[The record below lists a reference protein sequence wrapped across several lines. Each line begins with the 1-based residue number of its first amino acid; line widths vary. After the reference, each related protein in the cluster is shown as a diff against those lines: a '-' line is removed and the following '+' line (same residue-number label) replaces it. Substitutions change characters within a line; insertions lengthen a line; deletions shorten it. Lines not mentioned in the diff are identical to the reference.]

1 MRKNVFTKKLYSAAM
16 AAAVSATAFSGIAG
30 SATMFVSAAEVNA
43 TQGVVDMNQGGNASI
58 KIQGNADQS
67 MENKKFKVYKL
78 FDAVNAD
85 RMESINYTWNADF
98 KHALQVVTA
107 KYMNMTK
114 AGNTIQAND
123 VTEYQVIDYIN
134 SLNQHKV
141 TGDVSHKQEEN
152 GRYSTFRRYIED
164 VRKEIETE
172 GITGK
177 GDTITVKTADNN
189 NAVTISG
196 LKFGYYIVDEIS
208 TEDSGNTGAEGN
220 DYFASAL
227 IMVDTANPNA
237 EMQLKSDYPS
247 IIKKIQEDDNKGTVG
262 NEGWN
267 DVADYEIGQTVPF
280 KYESTIPNLYG
291 YDTYYYAMQDKMS
304 DSLTFHN
311 NKSEI
316 SITITRKTGNKSKS
330 YTLKDNEY
338 DVITDKASLTDGET
352 FKLQISDIK
361 AIIDKQLPGDS
372 VDEDKKLDD
381 YSGLTVLTT
390 YKATLND
397 KAAQDTGRPGFENK
411 VRLEYSNNP
420 DFDSHGVGH
429 TPWDTVVAFTFK
441 LNGSK
446 VNNMTPA
453 YNLKGA
459 KFRLYSDEACTQEV
473 FVKAGDKATL
483 GENPYIVIN
492 RDSANGT
499 DHVGGTQPADAVE
512 MVSDENGDFNI
523 YGLDTGVYY
532 LKETAAPN
540 GYRPLLDPI
549 TLTVSATY
557 GERDTYVEGA
567 GATDKV
573 LKTLTATAHIKEF
586 YDGAYKEGDSTLTT
600 DLEQGSAD
608 LTVVNEVGAKL
619 PVTGSSAM
627 LLMLGAGLALCGG
640 AVVVSRK
647 KKVTK

>member
-1 MRKNVFTKKLYSAAM
+1 MKKNVFTKKLYSAAM

-58 KIQGNADQS
+58 KIQGNAGQS
-67 MENKKFKVYKL
+67 MENKKFNVYKL

-85 RMESINYTWNADF
+85 RMESINYTWNANF

-107 KYMNMTK
+107 KYMTK

-164 VRKEIETE
+164 VRKEIEAE
-172 GITGK
+172 GLTGK

-189 NAVTISG
+189 NAVTIQG

-220 DYFASAL
+220 DYYASAM

-247 IIKKIQEDDNKGTVG
+247 ITKKIQEDDNKGTVG

-304 DSLTFHN
+304 DSLTFHSD
-311 NKSEI
+311 KSEI
-316 SITITRKTGNKSKS
+316 AITITRKTGNKSKS

-372 VDEDKKLDD
+372 TDEDNKLDD

-390 YKATLND
+390 YKATLNE
-397 KAAQDTGRPGFENK
+397 KAAQDTGRPGYENK
-411 VRLEYSNNP
+411 VRLEFSNNP
-420 DFDSHGVGH
+420 DSDHKGDVGH

-483 GENPYIVIN
+483 GKNPYVVIN

-499 DHVGGTQPADAVE
+499 DHVGGDQPADAVE

-549 TLTVSATY
+549 TITVSATY
-557 GERDTYVEGA
+557 DERDNYVEGD
-567 GATDKV
+567 GAKDKV

-586 YDGAYKEGDSTLTT
+586 YDGAYKESDSNLTT
-600 DLEQGSAD
+600 NVDEGSMD

>member
-1 MRKNVFTKKLYSAAM
+1 MRKNMFTKKLYSAAM
-16 AAAVSATAFSGIAG
+16 AAAVSATAFSGVAG
-30 SATMFVSAAEVNA
+30 SATMFVSAAQVNA
-43 TQGVVDMNQGGNASI
+43 TQGVVNMNQGGNASI
-58 KIQGNADQS
+58 KIQGNEGQS
-67 MENKKFKVYKL
+67 MENKKFNVYKL

-85 RMESINYTWNADF
+85 RMESINYTWNDNF

-107 KYMNMTK
+107 KYMGV
-114 AGNTIQAND
+114 AD
-123 VTEYQVIDYIN
+123 VNSITEYQVIDYIN

-141 TGDVSHKQEEN
+141 TGDVSQKQEEN

-172 GITGK
+172 GLTAK
-177 GDTITVKTADNN
+177 GDTITVKTADAN
-189 NAVTISG
+189 NAITIQG
-196 LKFGYYIVDEIS
+196 LKFGYYIVDEVS
-208 TEDSGNTGAEGN
+208 TEDSGDTGAEDN
-220 DYFASAL
+220 DYYASAM

-237 EMQLKSDYPS
+237 EMQLKSDYPT
-247 IIKKIQEDDNKGTVG
+247 ITKKIQEDDNKGTVG

-311 NKSEI
+311 DKSEI
-316 SITITRKTGNKSKS
+316 SITITRKTGNKTKS

-338 DVITDKASLTDGET
+338 DVITDKAALNGET

-361 AIIDKQLPGDS
+361 AIVDKQLPGDS
-372 VDEDKKLDD
+372 LDEDNKLDD

-390 YKATLND
+390 YNATLND
-397 KAAQDTGRPGFENK
+397 NAAKDTGRPGYENK
-411 VRLEYSNNP
+411 VRLEFSNNP
-420 DFDSHGVGH
+420 DSDSNGVGH

-459 KFRLYSDEACTQEV
+459 KFRLYTDAACTNEV
-473 FVKAGDKATL
+473 YVKAGDKADL
-483 GENPYIVIN
+483 GKNPYIVIN
-492 RDSANGT
+492 RDSLGGNDHLGGSAPAN
-499 DHVGGTQPADAVE
+499 AVE
-512 MVSDENGDFNI
+512 MESDENGDFNI

-532 LKETAAPN
+532 LKETTAPN
-540 GYRPLLDPI
+540 GYRPLLDHI
-549 TLTVSATY
+549 TITVSATY
-557 GERDTYVEGA
+557 DERDNYVEGD

-573 LKTLTATAHIKEF
+573 LKNLTATAHIKEF
-586 YDGAYKEGDSTLTT
+586 YDGAYKESDSTLTT
-600 DLEQGSAD
+600 NVDQGSMD
-608 LTVVNEVGAKL
+608 LTVINEVGAKL

-647 KKVTK
+647 KKVTE

>member
-58 KIQGNADQS
+58 KIQGNAGQS
-67 MENKKFKVYKL
+67 MENKKFNVYKL

-107 KYMNMTK
+107 KYMTK
-114 AGNTIQAND
+114 AGTTIQAND

-141 TGDVSHKQEEN
+141 TGDVSQKQEEN

-164 VRKEIETE
+164 VRKEIEAE
-172 GITGK
+172 GLTGK

-220 DYFASAL
+220 DYYASAM

-267 DVADYEIGQTVPF
+267 DVADYEIGQTVPY

-316 SITITRKTGNKSKS
+316 SITITRKTGGKSKS

-338 DVITDKASLTDGET
+338 DVITDKAALTDGET

-390 YKATLND
+390 YKATLNE
-397 KAAQDTGRPGFENK
+397 KAAQDTGRPGYENK
-411 VRLEYSNNP
+411 VRLEFSNNP
-420 DFDSHGVGH
+420 DSDHKGDVGH

-483 GENPYIVIN
+483 GKNPYIVIN

-532 LKETAAPN
+532 LKETTAPN

-586 YDGAYKEGDSTLTT
+586 YDAAYKEANVNLTT
-600 DLEQGSAD
+600 DLENGSVD

>member
-16 AAAVSATAFSGIAG
+16 AAAVSATAFSGVAG
-30 SATMFVSAAEVNA
+30 SATMFVSAAQVNA

-58 KIQGNADQS
+58 KIQGNEGQS
-67 MENKKFKVYKL
+67 MENKKFNVYKL

-107 KYMNMTK
+107 KYK
-114 AGNTIQAND
+114 GIADANSI
-123 VTEYQVIDYIN
+123 TEYAVIDYIN

-141 TGDVSHKQEEN
+141 TGDVSQKQEEN

-164 VRKEIETE
+164 VRKEIEAE
-172 GITGK
+172 GLTGK

-189 NAVTISG
+189 NAVTIQG
-196 LKFGYYIVDEIS
+196 LKFGYYIVDEVS

-220 DYFASAL
+220 DYYASAM

-247 IIKKIQEDDNKGTVG
+247 IVKKVQEDDNKGTVG

-311 NKSEI
+311 DKKEI
-316 SITITRKTGNKSKS
+316 SITITRKTGSKTKS

-338 DVITDKASLTDGET
+338 DVITDKAALADGET
-352 FKLQISDIK
+352 FKLQITDIK
-361 AIIDKQLPGDS
+361 AIVDKQLPGDS
-372 VDEDKKLDD
+372 IDEDNKLDD

-397 KAAQDTGRPGFENK
+397 KAAKDTGRPGFENK
-411 VRLEYSNNP
+411 VRLEFSNNP
-420 DFDSHGVGH
+420 DSDSKGVGH
-429 TPWDTVVAFTFK
+429 TPWDTVVAFSFK

-446 VNNMTPA
+446 INNMTPA

-459 KFRLYSDEACTQEV
+459 KFRLYTDAECTNEV
-473 FVKAGDKATL
+473 YVKAGDKADL
-483 GENPYIVIN
+483 GKNPYIVIN
-492 RDSANGT
+492 RDSLGGN
-499 DHVGGTQPADAVE
+499 DHLGGNSPADAVE

-532 LKETAAPN
+532 LKETTAPN

-549 TLTVSATY
+549 TITVSATY
-557 GERDTYVEGA
+557 DERDNYVEGD

-586 YDGAYKEGDSTLTT
+586 YDGAYKESDSNLITNV
-600 DLEQGSAD
+600 DEGSMD

>member
-67 MENKKFKVYKL
+67 MENKKFNVYKL

-85 RMESINYTWNADF
+85 RMESINYTWNPNF

-107 KYMNMTK
+107 KYMTK

-134 SLNQHKV
+134 SLNKHKV
-141 TGDVSHKQEEN
+141 TGDVSHKQEES

-172 GITGK
+172 GLTAK

-247 IIKKIQEDDNKGTVG
+247 IIKKIQEDDNKGTIG
-262 NEGWN
+262 SEGWN

-338 DVITDKASLTDGET
+338 DVITDKASLHDGET
-352 FKLQISDIK
+352 FKLQISDIR

-372 VDEDKKLDD
+372 VDEDKKLDN

-390 YKATLND
+390 YKATLNE
-397 KAAQDTGRPGFENK
+397 KAAQNTGRPGLENK
-411 VRLEYSNNP
+411 VRLEFSNNP
-420 DFDSHGVGH
+420 DSDHKGDVGH

-483 GENPYIVIN
+483 GKNPYIVIN

-532 LKETAAPN
+532 LKETTAPN

>member
-58 KIQGNADQS
+58 KIQGNAGQS
-67 MENKKFKVYKL
+67 MENKKFNVYKL

-107 KYMNMTK
+107 KYMTK
-114 AGNTIQAND
+114 AGTTIQAND

-141 TGDVSHKQEEN
+141 TGDVSQKQEEN

-164 VRKEIETE
+164 VRKEIEAE
-172 GITGK
+172 GLTGK

-220 DYFASAL
+220 DYYASAM

-267 DVADYEIGQTVPF
+267 DVADYEIGQTVPY

-316 SITITRKTGNKSKS
+316 SITITRKTGGKSKS

-372 VDEDKKLDD
+372 TDEDNKLDD

-397 KAAQDTGRPGFENK
+397 KAAQDTGRPGYENK
-411 VRLEYSNNP
+411 VRLEFSNNP
-420 DFDSHGVGH
+420 DSDHKGDVGH

-473 FVKAGDKATL
+473 YVKAGDKATL
-483 GENPYIVIN
+483 GKNPYVVIN

-499 DHVGGTQPADAVE
+499 DHVGGTQPAGAVE
-512 MVSDENGDFNI
+512 MESDDNGDFNI

-532 LKETAAPN
+532 LKETTAPN

-586 YDGAYKEGDSTLTT
+586 YDGAYKESDSNLTT

>member
-1 MRKNVFTKKLYSAAM
+1 MKKNVFTKKLYSAAM

-30 SATMFVSAAEVNA
+30 SATMFVSAAQVNA

-58 KIQGNADQS
+58 KIQGNAGQS
-67 MENKKFKVYKL
+67 MENKKFNVYKL

-85 RMESINYTWNADF
+85 RMESINYTWNQNF

-107 KYMNMTK
+107 KYMTK
-114 AGNTIQAND
+114 AGTTIQAND

-164 VRKEIETE
+164 VRKEIEAE
-172 GITGK
+172 GLTAK
-177 GDTITVKTADNN
+177 GDTITVKTADSN

-196 LKFGYYIVDEIS
+196 LKFGYYIVDEVS

-220 DYFASAL
+220 DYYASAM

-247 IIKKIQEDDNKGTVG
+247 IVKKVQEDDNKGTVG

-267 DVADYEIGQTVPF
+267 DVADYEIGQTVPY

-316 SITITRKTGNKSKS
+316 SITITRKTGSKSKS

-338 DVITDKASLTDGET
+338 DVITDKAALTDGET

-397 KAAQDTGRPGFENK
+397 KAAQDTGRPGYENK
-411 VRLEYSNNP
+411 VRLEFSNNP
-420 DFDSHGVGH
+420 DSDHKGDVGH

-473 FVKAGDKATL
+473 YVKAGDKATL
-483 GENPYIVIN
+483 GKNPYIVIN
-492 RDSANGT
+492 RDSTNGT
-499 DHVGGTQPADAVE
+499 DHVGGTQPAGAVE

-532 LKETAAPN
+532 LKETTAPN

-549 TLTVSATY
+549 TITVSATY
-557 GERDTYVEGA
+557 DERDNYVEGD
-567 GATDKV
+567 GAKDKV

-586 YDGAYKEGDSTLTT
+586 YDGAYKESDSNLTT
-600 DLEQGSAD
+600 NLEHGSAD

>member
-30 SATMFVSAAEVNA
+30 SATMFVSAAQVNA

-58 KIQGNADQS
+58 KIQGNAGQS
-67 MENKKFKVYKL
+67 MENKKFNVYKL

-85 RMESINYTWNADF
+85 RMESINYTWNPNF

-107 KYMNMTK
+107 KYK
-114 AGNTIQAND
+114 GVAD
-123 VTEYQVIDYIN
+123 VNSITEYAVIDYIN

-141 TGDVSHKQEEN
+141 TGDVSQKQEEN

-164 VRKEIETE
+164 VRKEIEAE
-172 GITGK
+172 GLTAK

-189 NAVTISG
+189 NAVTIQG
-196 LKFGYYIVDEIS
+196 LKFGYYIVDEVS

-220 DYFASAL
+220 DYYASAM

-316 SITITRKTGNKSKS
+316 SITITRKTGSKSKS

-338 DVITDKASLTDGET
+338 DVITDKASLADGET
-352 FKLQISDIK
+352 FKLQITDIK
-361 AIIDKQLPGDS
+361 AIVDKQLPGDS
-372 VDEDKKLDD
+372 IDEDNKLDD

-397 KAAQDTGRPGFENK
+397 KAAKDTGRPGYENK
-411 VRLEYSNNP
+411 VRLEFSNNP
-420 DFDSHGVGH
+420 DSDHKGDVGH
-429 TPWDTVVAFTFK
+429 TPWDTVTAFSFK

-459 KFRLYSDEACTQEV
+459 KFRLYTDAECTNEV
-473 FVKAGDKATL
+473 YVKAGDKADL
-483 GENPYIVIN
+483 GKNPYIVIN
-492 RDSANGT
+492 RDSLGGN
-499 DHVGGTQPADAVE
+499 DHLGGNSPADAVE

-549 TLTVSATY
+549 TITVSATY
-557 GERDTYVEGA
+557 DERDNYVEGD

-586 YDGAYKEGDSTLTT
+586 YDGAYKESDSNLITNV
-600 DLEQGSAD
+600 DEGSMD

>member
-30 SATMFVSAAEVNA
+30 SATMFVSAAQVNA

-58 KIQGNADQS
+58 KIQGNAGQS
-67 MENKKFKVYKL
+67 MENKKFNVYKL

-85 RMESINYTWNADF
+85 RMESINYTWNPNF

-107 KYMNMTK
+107 KYMTK
-114 AGNTIQAND
+114 AGTTIQAND

-141 TGDVSHKQEEN
+141 TGDVSQKQEEN

-164 VRKEIETE
+164 VRKEIEAE
-172 GITGK
+172 GLTAK

-189 NAVTISG
+189 NAVTIQG
-196 LKFGYYIVDEIS
+196 LKFGYYIVDEVS

-220 DYFASAL
+220 DYYASAM

-247 IIKKIQEDDNKGTVG
+247 IVKKVQEDDNKDTVG

-316 SITITRKTGNKSKS
+316 AITITRKTGNKTKS

-338 DVITDKASLTDGET
+338 DVITDKAALADGET
-352 FKLQISDIK
+352 FKLQITDIK
-361 AIIDKQLPGDS
+361 AIVDKQLPGDS
-372 VDEDKKLDD
+372 LDEDNKLDD

-397 KAAQDTGRPGFENK
+397 KAAQDTGRPGYENK
-411 VRLEYSNNP
+411 VRLEFSNNP
-420 DFDSHGVGH
+420 DSDHKGDVGH
-429 TPWDTVVAFTFK
+429 TPWDTVTAFSFK

-473 FVKAGDKATL
+473 YVKAGDKATL
-483 GENPYIVIN
+483 GKNPYIVIN
-492 RDSANGT
+492 RDSLGGN
-499 DHVGGTQPADAVE
+499 DHLGGNSPADAVE

-549 TLTVSATY
+549 TVTVSATY
-557 GERDTYVEGA
+557 DERDNYVEGD
-567 GATDKV
+567 GATDRV

-586 YDGAYKEGDSTLTT
+586 YDGAYKESDSNLTT

>member
-67 MENKKFKVYKL
+67 MENKKFNVYKL

-85 RMESINYTWNADF
+85 RMESINYTWNPNF

-107 KYMNMTK
+107 KYMTK
-114 AGNTIQAND
+114 AGTTIQAND

-172 GITGK
+172 GLTAK

-189 NAVTISG
+189 NAVTIQG
-196 LKFGYYIVDEIS
+196 LKFGYYIVDEVS

-220 DYFASAL
+220 DYYASAM

-267 DVADYEIGQTVPF
+267 DVADYEIGQTVPY

-338 DVITDKASLTDGET
+338 DVITDKASLHDGET

-372 VDEDKKLDD
+372 VDEDKKLDN

-390 YKATLND
+390 YKATLNE

-411 VRLEYSNNP
+411 VRLEFSNNP
-420 DFDSHGVGH
+420 DSDHKGDVGH

-586 YDGAYKEGDSTLTT
+586 YDGAYKEGDSNLTT
-600 DLEQGSAD
+600 DLEHGSAD

>member
-58 KIQGNADQS
+58 KIQGNAGQS
-67 MENKKFKVYKL
+67 MENKKFNVYKL

-107 KYMNMTK
+107 KYMTK
-114 AGNTIQAND
+114 AGTTIQAND

-141 TGDVSHKQEEN
+141 TGDVSQKQEEN

-164 VRKEIETE
+164 VRKEIEAE
-172 GITGK
+172 GLTGK

-220 DYFASAL
+220 DYYASAM

-267 DVADYEIGQTVPF
+267 DVADYEIGQTVPY

-316 SITITRKTGNKSKS
+316 SITITRKTGGKSKS

-372 VDEDKKLDD
+372 TDEDNKLDD

-397 KAAQDTGRPGFENK
+397 EAAQDTGRPGYENK
-411 VRLEYSNNP
+411 VRLEFSNNP
-420 DFDSHGVGH
+420 DSDHKGDVGH

-473 FVKAGDKATL
+473 YVRAGDKATL
-483 GENPYIVIN
+483 GKNPYIVIH

-499 DHVGGTQPADAVE
+499 DHVGGTQQLQPAE
-512 MVSDENGDFNI
+512 MESDENGDFNI

-532 LKETAAPN
+532 LKETTAPN

-586 YDGAYKEGDSTLTT
+586 YDGAYKESDSNLTT
-600 DLEQGSAD
+600 DLEHGSVD

>member
-1 MRKNVFTKKLYSAAM
+1 MKKNVFTKKLYSAAM

-58 KIQGNADQS
+58 KIQGNSGQS

-107 KYMNMTK
+107 KYMTK

-267 DVADYEIGQTVPF
+267 DVADYEIGQTVPY

-338 DVITDKASLTDGET
+338 DVITDKAALTDGET

-390 YKATLND
+390 YKATLNE

-411 VRLEYSNNP
+411 VRLEFSNNP
-420 DFDSHGVGH
+420 DSDHKGDVGH

-499 DHVGGTQPADAVE
+499 DHVGGTQPADAIE

-557 GERDTYVEGA
+557 DERDNYVEGD

>member
-67 MENKKFKVYKL
+67 MENKKFNVYKL

-85 RMESINYTWNADF
+85 RMESINYTWNPNF

-107 KYMNMTK
+107 KYMTK
-114 AGNTIQAND
+114 DGHTIQAND

-267 DVADYEIGQTVPF
+267 DVADYEIGQTVPY

-338 DVITDKASLTDGET
+338 AVITDKASLHDGET

-372 VDEDKKLDD
+372 VDEDKRLDD

-390 YKATLND
+390 YKATLNE
-397 KAAQDTGRPGFENK
+397 KAAQNTGRPGYENK
-411 VRLEYSNNP
+411 VRLEFSNNP
-420 DFDSHGVGH
+420 DSDHKGDFGH
-429 TPWDTVVAFTFK
+429 TPWDTVVAFSFK

-446 VNNMTPA
+446 VNNMTPEA
-453 YNLKGA
+453 YKLKGA

-473 FVKAGDKATL
+473 FVKAGDKAL
-483 GENPYIVIN
+483 GKNPYIVIN
-492 RDSANGT
+492 RDSLGGN
-499 DHVGGTQPADAVE
+499 DHLGGNSSADAVE

-532 LKETAAPN
+532 LKETTAPN

-549 TLTVSATY
+549 TITVSATY
-557 GERDTYVEGA
+557 DERDNYVEGA

-573 LKTLTATAHIKEF
+573 LKTLTATAHIEEF
-586 YDGAYKEGDSTLTT
+586 YDGILKPIDSNLTT

>member
-67 MENKKFKVYKL
+67 MENKKFNVYKL

-85 RMESINYTWNADF
+85 RMESINYTWNPNF

-107 KYMNMTK
+107 KYMTK
-114 AGNTIQAND
+114 AGTTIQAND

-164 VRKEIETE
+164 VRKEIEAE
-172 GITGK
+172 GLTAK

-267 DVADYEIGQTVPF
+267 DVADYEIGQTVPY

-316 SITITRKTGNKSKS
+316 SITITRRTGNNSKS

-338 DVITDKASLTDGET
+338 DVITDKASLRDGET

-372 VDEDKKLDD
+372 VDEDKKLDN

-390 YKATLND
+390 YKATLNE

-411 VRLEYSNNP
+411 VRLEFSNNP
-420 DFDSHGVGH
+420 DSDHKGDVGH

-483 GENPYIVIN
+483 GKNPYIVIN

-532 LKETAAPN
+532 LKETTAPN

-586 YDGAYKEGDSTLTT
+586 YDGAYKEGDSNLKT

>member
-16 AAAVSATAFSGIAG
+16 AAAVSATAFSGVAG
-30 SATMFVSAAEVNA
+30 SATMFVSAAQVNA
-43 TQGVVDMNQGGNASI
+43 TQGIVDMNQGGNASI
-58 KIQGNADQS
+58 KIQGNAGQS
-67 MENKKFKVYKL
+67 MENKKFNVYKL

-107 KYMNMTK
+107 KYMTQ
-114 AGNTIQAND
+114 AGTTIQAND
-123 VTEYQVIDYIN
+123 VTEYQVIDFIN

-141 TGDVSHKQEEN
+141 TGDVSQKQEEN

-164 VRKEIETE
+164 VRKEIEDE
-172 GITGK
+172 GLTGK

-189 NAVTISG
+189 NAVTIQG
-196 LKFGYYIVDEIS
+196 LKFGYYIVDEVS

-220 DYFASAL
+220 DYFASAM

-262 NEGWN
+262 TEGWN
-267 DVADYEIGQTVPF
+267 DVADYEIGQTVPY

-311 NKSEI
+311 DKKEI
-316 SITITRKTGNKSKS
+316 SITITRKTGGKTKS

-338 DVITDKASLTDGET
+338 DVITDKAQLKDGET
-352 FKLQISDIK
+352 FKLQITDIK
-361 AIIDKQLPGDS
+361 AIVDKQLPGDS

-397 KAAQDTGRPGFENK
+397 KAAQDTGRPGYENK
-411 VRLEYSNNP
+411 VRLEFSNNP
-420 DFDSHGVGH
+420 DSDHKGDVGH

-446 VNNMTPA
+446 VNSMTPA

-473 FVKAGDKATL
+473 YVKAGDKATL
-483 GENPYIVIN
+483 GKNPYIVIN

-549 TLTVSATY
+549 TLNVSATY

-586 YDGAYKEGDSTLTT
+586 YDGAYKESDSNLTT

-647 KKVTK
+647 KKVTE

>member
-16 AAAVSATAFSGIAG
+16 AAAVSATAFSGVAG
-30 SATMFVSAAEVNA
+30 SATMFVSAAQVNA
-43 TQGVVDMNQGGNASI
+43 TQGIVDMNQGGNATI
-58 KIQGNADQS
+58 KIQGNAGQS
-67 MENKKFKVYKL
+67 MTNKKFNVYKL

-107 KYMNMTK
+107 KYK
-114 AGNTIQAND
+114 GVADANSI
-123 VTEYQVIDYIN
+123 TEYAVIDYIN

-141 TGDVSHKQEEN
+141 TGDVSQKQEEN

-164 VRKEIETE
+164 VRKEIEAE
-172 GITGK
+172 GLTGK

-189 NAVTISG
+189 NAVTIQG
-196 LKFGYYIVDEIS
+196 LKFGYYIVDEVS
-208 TEDSGNTGAEGN
+208 TEDSGDTGAEGN
-220 DYFASAL
+220 DYFASAM

-247 IIKKIQEDDNKGTVG
+247 IIKKIQEDDNQGTVG
-262 NEGWN
+262 TEGWN

-311 NKSEI
+311 DKKEI
-316 SITITRKTGNKSKS
+316 SITITRKTGSKTKS

-338 DVITDKASLTDGET
+338 DVITDKAQLTNGET
-352 FKLQISDIK
+352 FKLQITDIK
-361 AIIDKQLPGDS
+361 AIVDKQLPGDS
-372 VDEDKKLDD
+372 MDEDNKLDD

-397 KAAQDTGRPGFENK
+397 KAAQDTGRPGYENK
-411 VRLEYSNNP
+411 VRLEFSNNP
-420 DFDSHGVGH
+420 DSDSKGVGH
-429 TPWDTVVAFTFK
+429 TPWDTVTAFSFK

-459 KFRLYSDEACTQEV
+459 KFRLYSDEACTNEV
-473 FVKAGDKATL
+473 YVKAGDKATL
-483 GENPYIVIN
+483 GKNPYIVIN
-492 RDSANGT
+492 RDSLGGN
-499 DHVGGTQPADAVE
+499 DHLGGNSPTDAVE

-549 TLTVSATY
+549 TVTVSATY
-557 GERDTYVEGA
+557 DERDNYVEGD

-586 YDGAYKEGDSTLTT
+586 YDGAYKESDSNLTT
-600 DLEQGSAD
+600 NVDEGSMD

-647 KKVTK
+647 KKVTE

>member
-58 KIQGNADQS
+58 KIQGNAGQS
-67 MENKKFKVYKL
+67 MENKKFNVYKL

-85 RMESINYTWNADF
+85 RMESINYTWNPNF

-107 KYMNMTK
+107 KYKTK
-114 AGNTIQAND
+114 EGTTIQAND

-141 TGDVSHKQEEN
+141 TGDVSQKQEEN

-164 VRKEIETE
+164 VRKEIEAE
-172 GITGK
+172 GLTGK

-196 LKFGYYIVDEIS
+196 LKFGYYIVDEVS

-220 DYFASAL
+220 DYYASAM

-267 DVADYEIGQTVPF
+267 DVADYEIGQTVPY

-316 SITITRKTGNKSKS
+316 SITITRKTGGKSKS

-338 DVITDKASLTDGET
+338 DVITDKAALTDGET

-390 YKATLND
+390 YKATLNE
-397 KAAQDTGRPGFENK
+397 KAAQDTGRPGYENK
-411 VRLEYSNNP
+411 VRLEFSNNP
-420 DFDSHGVGH
+420 DSDHKGDVGH

-459 KFRLYSDEACTQEV
+459 KFRLYSDEDCTQEV
-473 FVKAGDKATL
+473 YVKAGDKATL
-483 GENPYIVIN
+483 SKNPYVVIN

-512 MVSDENGDFNI
+512 MESDENGDFNI

-532 LKETAAPN
+532 LKETTAPN

-567 GATDKV
+567 GATEKV

-586 YDGAYKEGDSTLTT
+586 YDGAYKESDSNLTT
-600 DLEQGSAD
+600 DLEHGSAD

>member
-1 MRKNVFTKKLYSAAM
+1 MRENVFTKKLYSAAM
-16 AAAVSATAFSGIAG
+16 AAAVSATAFSGVAG
-30 SATMFVSAAEVNA
+30 SATMFVSAAQVNA

-67 MENKKFKVYKL
+67 MENKKFNVYKL

-85 RMESINYTWNADF
+85 RMESINYTWNPNF

-107 KYMNMTK
+107 KYMTN
-114 AGNTIQAND
+114 AGHTIQAND

-141 TGDVSHKQEEN
+141 TGDVAHKQEEN

-172 GITGK
+172 GLTAK

-196 LKFGYYIVDEIS
+196 LKFGYYIVDEVS

-220 DYFASAL
+220 DYYASAM

-247 IIKKIQEDDNKGTVG
+247 IIKKIQEDDNRGTVG

-316 SITITRKTGNKSKS
+316 SITITRRTGNKSKS

-390 YKATLND
+390 YKATVNE
-397 KAAQDTGRPGFENK
+397 KAAQNTGRPGFENK

-446 VNNMTPA
+446 VNNMKPEA
-453 YNLKGA
+453 YKLKGA

-473 FVKAGDKATL
+473 YVKAGDKAL
-483 GENPYIVIN
+483 GKNPYIVIN
-492 RDSANGT
+492 RDSLGGN
-499 DHVGGTQPADAVE
+499 DHLGGNSPVDAVE

-532 LKETAAPN
+532 LKETTAPN

-549 TLTVSATY
+549 TITVSATY
-557 GERDTYVEGA
+557 DERDNYVEGD
-567 GATDKV
+567 GASDKV

-586 YDGAYKEGDSTLTT
+586 YDGAYKEEDSNLTT
-600 DLEQGSAD
+600 DLEHGSAD

>member
-43 TQGVVDMNQGGNASI
+43 TQGVVDMSQGGNASI
-58 KIQGNADQS
+58 KIQGNAGQS
-67 MENKKFKVYKL
+67 MENKKFNVYKL

-85 RMESINYTWNADF
+85 RMESINYTWNPNF

-107 KYMNMTK
+107 KYKTK
-114 AGNTIQAND
+114 EGTTIQAND

-141 TGDVSHKQEEN
+141 TGDVSQKQEEN

-164 VRKEIETE
+164 VRKEIEAE
-172 GITGK
+172 GLTGK

-196 LKFGYYIVDEIS
+196 LKFGYYIVDEVS

-220 DYFASAL
+220 DYYASAM

-267 DVADYEIGQTVPF
+267 DVADYEIGQTVPY

-338 DVITDKASLTDGET
+338 DVITDKAALTDGET

-397 KAAQDTGRPGFENK
+397 KAAQDTGRPGYENK
-411 VRLEYSNNP
+411 VRLEFSNNP
-420 DFDSHGVGH
+420 DSDHKGDVGH

-473 FVKAGDKATL
+473 YVKAGDKATL
-483 GENPYIVIN
+483 GKNPYIVIN

-499 DHVGGTQPADAVE
+499 DHVGGTQPAGAVE
-512 MVSDENGDFNI
+512 MESDENGDFNI

-532 LKETAAPN
+532 LKETTAPN

-567 GATDKV
+567 GATEKV

-586 YDGAYKEGDSTLTT
+586 YDGAYKESDSNLTT
-600 DLEQGSAD
+600 DLEHGSAD

>member
-58 KIQGNADQS
+58 KIQGNAGQS

-107 KYMNMTK
+107 KYK
-114 AGNTIQAND
+114 GIAD
-123 VTEYQVIDYIN
+123 VNSITEYAVIDYIN

-141 TGDVSHKQEEN
+141 TGDVSQKQEEN

-164 VRKEIETE
+164 VRKEIEAE
-172 GITGK
+172 GLTGK

-196 LKFGYYIVDEIS
+196 LKFGYYIVDEVS

-220 DYFASAL
+220 DYYASAM

-247 IIKKIQEDDNKGTVG
+247 IVKKVQEDDNKGTVG

-304 DSLTFHN
+304 DSLTFHSD
-311 NKSEI
+311 KSEI
-316 SITITRKTGNKSKS
+316 AITITRKTGSKTKS

-338 DVITDKASLTDGET
+338 DVITDKAALTDGET
-352 FKLQISDIK
+352 FKLQITDIK

-372 VDEDKKLDD
+372 VDEDNKLDD

-397 KAAQDTGRPGFENK
+397 KAAKDTGRPGYENK
-411 VRLEYSNNP
+411 VRLEFSNNP
-420 DFDSHGVGH
+420 DSDSKGVGH
-429 TPWDTVVAFTFK
+429 TPWDTVVAFSFK

-446 VNNMTPA
+446 INNMTPA

-459 KFRLYSDEACTQEV
+459 KFRLYTDAECTNEV
-473 FVKAGDKATL
+473 YVKAGDKADL
-483 GENPYIVIN
+483 GKNPYIVIN
-492 RDSANGT
+492 RDSLGGN
-499 DHVGGTQPADAVE
+499 DHLGGNSPADAVE

-549 TLTVSATY
+549 TITVSATY
-557 GERDTYVEGA
+557 DERDNYVEGD

-586 YDGAYKEGDSTLTT
+586 YDGAYKESDSNLITNV
-600 DLEQGSAD
+600 DEGSMD

>member
-1 MRKNVFTKKLYSAAM
+1 MRKNVFTKKLYSGAM

-58 KIQGNADQS
+58 KIQGNAGQS
-67 MENKKFKVYKL
+67 MENKKFNVYKL

-85 RMESINYTWNADF
+85 RMESINYTWNPDF

-107 KYMNMTK
+107 KYKTK
-114 AGNTIQAND
+114 AGETIQAND

-141 TGDVSHKQEEN
+141 TGDVSQKQEEN

-164 VRKEIETE
+164 VRKEIEAE
-172 GITGK
+172 GLTGK

-196 LKFGYYIVDEIS
+196 LKFGYYIVDEVS

-220 DYFASAL
+220 DYYASAM

-267 DVADYEIGQTVPF
+267 DVADYEIGQTVPY

-316 SITITRKTGNKSKS
+316 SITITRKTGGKSKS

-338 DVITDKASLTDGET
+338 DVITDKAALTDGET

-390 YKATLND
+390 YKATLNE
-397 KAAQDTGRPGFENK
+397 KAAQDTGRPGYENK
-411 VRLEYSNNP
+411 VRLEFSNNP
-420 DFDSHGVGH
+420 DSDHKGDVGH

-473 FVKAGDKATL
+473 YVKAGDKATL
-483 GENPYIVIN
+483 SKNPYVVIN

-512 MVSDENGDFNI
+512 MESDENGDFNI

-532 LKETAAPN
+532 LKETTAPN

-567 GATDKV
+567 GATEKV

-586 YDGAYKEGDSTLTT
+586 YDGAYKESDSNLTT
-600 DLEQGSAD
+600 DLEHGSAD

>member
-67 MENKKFKVYKL
+67 MENKKFNVYKL

-85 RMESINYTWNADF
+85 RMESINYTWNPNF

-107 KYMNMTK
+107 KYMTK
-114 AGNTIQAND
+114 AGHTIQAND

-141 TGDVSHKQEEN
+141 TGDVSQNQVEN

-338 DVITDKASLTDGET
+338 DVITDKASLHDGET

-390 YKATLND
+390 YKATVNE
-397 KAAQDTGRPGFENK
+397 KAAQNTGRPGLENK
-411 VRLEYSNNP
+411 VRLEFSNNP
-420 DFDSHGVGH
+420 DFDSHGKGH

>member
-16 AAAVSATAFSGIAG
+16 AAAVSATAFSGVAG
-30 SATMFVSAAEVNA
+30 SATMFVSAAQVNA
-43 TQGVVDMNQGGNASI
+43 TQGIVDMNQGGNATI
-58 KIQGNADQS
+58 KIQGNAGQS
-67 MENKKFKVYKL
+67 MTNKKFNVYKL

-107 KYMNMTK
+107 KYMTQ
-114 AGNTIQAND
+114 AGTTIQAND
-123 VTEYQVIDYIN
+123 VTEYQVIDFIN

-141 TGDVSHKQEEN
+141 TGDVSQKQEEN

-164 VRKEIETE
+164 VRKEIEAE
-172 GITGK
+172 GLTGK

-189 NAVTISG
+189 NAVTIQG

-208 TEDSGNTGAEGN
+208 TEDSGDTGAEGN
-220 DYFASAL
+220 DYFASAM

-262 NEGWN
+262 TEGWN
-267 DVADYEIGQTVPF
+267 DVADYEIGQTVPY

-311 NKSEI
+311 DKKEI
-316 SITITRKTGNKSKS
+316 SITITRKTGGKTKS

-338 DVITDKASLTDGET
+338 DVITDKAQLKDGET
-352 FKLQISDIK
+352 FKLQITDIK
-361 AIIDKQLPGDS
+361 AIVDKQLPGDS

-397 KAAQDTGRPGFENK
+397 KAAQDTGRPGYENK
-411 VRLEYSNNP
+411 VRLEFSNNP
-420 DFDSHGVGH
+420 DSDHKGDVGH

-473 FVKAGDKATL
+473 YVKAGDKATL
-483 GENPYIVIN
+483 GKNPYIVIN

-557 GERDTYVEGA
+557 DERDNYVEGD

-586 YDGAYKEGDSTLTT
+586 YDGAYKESDSNLTT

-647 KKVTK
+647 KKVTE

>member
-58 KIQGNADQS
+58 KIQGNAGQS
-67 MENKKFKVYKL
+67 MENKKFNVYKL

-85 RMESINYTWNADF
+85 RMESINYTWNPDF

-107 KYMNMTK
+107 KYKTK
-114 AGNTIQAND
+114 AGDTIQAND

-141 TGDVSHKQEEN
+141 TGDVSQKQEEN

-164 VRKEIETE
+164 VRKEIEAE
-172 GITGK
+172 GLTSK

-196 LKFGYYIVDEIS
+196 LKFGYYIVDEVS

-220 DYFASAL
+220 DYYASAM

-247 IIKKIQEDDNKGTVG
+247 IIKKIQEDDNRGTVG

-267 DVADYEIGQTVPF
+267 DVADYEIGQTVPY

-338 DVITDKASLTDGET
+338 DVITDKAALTDGET

-397 KAAQDTGRPGFENK
+397 KAAQDTGRPGYENK
-411 VRLEYSNNP
+411 VRLEFSNNP
-420 DFDSHGVGH
+420 DSDHKGDVGH

-473 FVKAGDKATL
+473 YVKAGDKATL
-483 GENPYIVIN
+483 GKNPYVVIN
-492 RDSANGT
+492 RDSTNGT
-499 DHVGGTQPADAVE
+499 DHVGGTQPAGAVE
-512 MVSDENGDFNI
+512 MESDENGDFNI

-532 LKETAAPN
+532 LKETTAPN

-567 GATDKV
+567 GATEKV

-586 YDGAYKEGDSTLTT
+586 YDGAYKESDSNLTT
-600 DLEQGSAD
+600 NLEHGSAD

>member
-58 KIQGNADQS
+58 KIQGNAGQS
-67 MENKKFKVYKL
+67 MENKKFNVYKL

-85 RMESINYTWNADF
+85 RMESINYTWNPDF

-107 KYMNMTK
+107 KYKTK
-114 AGNTIQAND
+114 EGTTIQAND

-141 TGDVSHKQEEN
+141 TGDVSQKQEEN

-164 VRKEIETE
+164 VRKEIEAE
-172 GITGK
+172 GLTDK

-196 LKFGYYIVDEIS
+196 LKFGYYIVDEVS

-220 DYFASAL
+220 DYYASAM

-267 DVADYEIGQTVPF
+267 DVADYEIGQTVPY

-316 SITITRKTGNKSKS
+316 SITITRKTGGKSKS

-338 DVITDKASLTDGET
+338 DVITDKAALTDGET

-390 YKATLND
+390 YKATLNE
-397 KAAQDTGRPGFENK
+397 KAAQDTGRPGYENK
-411 VRLEYSNNP
+411 VRLEFSNNP
-420 DFDSHGVGH
+420 DSDHKGDVGH

-473 FVKAGDKATL
+473 YVKAGDKATL
-483 GENPYIVIN
+483 SKNPYVVIN

-512 MVSDENGDFNI
+512 MESDENGDFNI

-532 LKETAAPN
+532 LKETTAPN

-567 GATDKV
+567 GATEKV

-586 YDGAYKEGDSTLTT
+586 YDGAYKESDSNLTT
-600 DLEQGSAD
+600 DLEHGSAD

>member
-1 MRKNVFTKKLYSAAM
+1 
-16 AAAVSATAFSGIAG
+16 
-30 SATMFVSAAEVNA
+30 
-43 TQGVVDMNQGGNASI
+43 
-58 KIQGNADQS
+58 
-67 MENKKFKVYKL
+67 
-78 FDAVNAD
+78 
-85 RMESINYTWNADF
+85 
-98 KHALQVVTA
+98 
-107 KYMNMTK
+107 
-114 AGNTIQAND
+114 
-123 VTEYQVIDYIN
+123 
-134 SLNQHKV
+134 
-141 TGDVSHKQEEN
+141 
-152 GRYSTFRRYIED
+152 
-164 VRKEIETE
+164 
-172 GITGK
+172 
-177 GDTITVKTADNN
+177 
-189 NAVTISG
+189 
-196 LKFGYYIVDEIS
+196 
-208 TEDSGNTGAEGN
+208 
-220 DYFASAL
+220 
-227 IMVDTANPNA
+227 
-237 EMQLKSDYPS
+237 
-247 IIKKIQEDDNKGTVG
+247 
-262 NEGWN
+262 
-267 DVADYEIGQTVPF
+267 
-280 KYESTIPNLYG
+280 
-291 YDTYYYAMQDKMS
+291 MS

-372 VDEDKKLDD
+372 TDEDNKLDD

-397 KAAQDTGRPGFENK
+397 KAAQDTGRPGYENK
-411 VRLEYSNNP
+411 VRLEFSNNP
-420 DFDSHGVGH
+420 DFDSNGVGH

-473 FVKAGDKATL
+473 YVKAGDKATL
-483 GENPYIVIN
+483 GKNPYIVIN

-499 DHVGGTQPADAVE
+499 DHVGGTQPAGAVE
-512 MVSDENGDFNI
+512 MESDENGDFNI

-532 LKETAAPN
+532 MKETTAPN
-540 GYRPLLDPI
+540 GYRPLLDPL
-549 TLTVSATY
+549 TLTVRATY

-573 LKTLTATAHIKEF
+573 LKTLIASAYTKEF
-586 YDGAYKEGDSTLTT
+586 YDSAYKEGVGNLTT
-600 DLEQGSAD
+600 DLENGSVD

>member
-30 SATMFVSAAEVNA
+30 SATMFVSAAQVNA

-58 KIQGNADQS
+58 KIQGNTDQS
-67 MENKKFKVYKL
+67 MENKKFNVYKL

-85 RMESINYTWNADF
+85 RMESINYTWNPNF

-107 KYMNMTK
+107 KYMTK
-114 AGNTIQAND
+114 DGHTIQAND

-189 NAVTISG
+189 NAVTIQG
-196 LKFGYYIVDEIS
+196 LKFGYYIVDEVS

-267 DVADYEIGQTVPF
+267 DVADYEIGQTVPY

-338 DVITDKASLTDGET
+338 DVITDKESLHDGET

-390 YKATLND
+390 YKATLNE
-397 KAAQDTGRPGFENK
+397 KAAQGTGKPGYENK
-411 VRLEYSNNP
+411 VRLEFSNNP
-420 DFDSHGVGH
+420 DSDHKGDVGH
-429 TPWDTVVAFTFK
+429 TPWDTVVAFSFK

-453 YNLKGA
+453 YKLKGA

-473 FVKAGDKATL
+473 FVKAGDKAL
-483 GENPYIVIN
+483 GKNPYIVIN

-549 TLTVSATY
+549 TITVSATY
-557 GERDTYVEGA
+557 DERDNYVEGD

-573 LKTLTATAHIKEF
+573 LKTLTATAHIEEF
-586 YDGAYKEGDSTLTT
+586 YDGILKPIDSTLTT

>member
-16 AAAVSATAFSGIAG
+16 AAAVSATAFSGVAG
-30 SATMFVSAAEVNA
+30 SATMFVSAAQVNA

-67 MENKKFKVYKL
+67 MENKKFNVYKL

-85 RMESINYTWNADF
+85 RMESINYTWNQNF

-107 KYMNMTK
+107 KYMTK
-114 AGNTIQAND
+114 DGHPIQAND

-141 TGDVSHKQEEN
+141 TGDVSQEQVEN

-172 GITGK
+172 GLTAK

-316 SITITRKTGNKSKS
+316 SITITRKTGNKSKT

-338 DVITDKASLTDGET
+338 DVITDKDQLKNGET

-390 YKATLND
+390 YKATVNE
-397 KAAQDTGRPGFENK
+397 KAAQNTGRPGFENK
-411 VRLEYSNNP
+411 VRLEFSNNP
-420 DFDSHGVGH
+420 DSDHKGDVGH

-446 VNNMTPA
+446 VNNMEPEA
-453 YNLKGA
+453 YKLKGA

-473 FVKAGDKATL
+473 FVKAGDKAL
-483 GENPYIVIN
+483 GKNPYIVVN
-492 RDSANGT
+492 RDSLGGN
-499 DHVGGTQPADAVE
+499 DHLGGNSPADAVE

-532 LKETAAPN
+532 LKETTAPN

-549 TLTVSATY
+549 TITVSATY
-557 GERDTYVEGA
+557 DERDNYVEGD
-567 GATDKV
+567 GSTDKV

-586 YDGAYKEGDSTLTT
+586 YDGAYKESDSNLTT

>member
-1 MRKNVFTKKLYSAAM
+1 MRKNVFTKKLYSTAM
-16 AAAVSATAFSGIAG
+16 AVAVSATAFSGIAG

-58 KIQGNADQS
+58 KIQGNAGQS
-67 MENKKFKVYKL
+67 MENKKFNVYKL

-107 KYMNMTK
+107 KYMTK
-114 AGNTIQAND
+114 AGTTIQAND

-141 TGDVSHKQEEN
+141 TGDVSQKQEEN

-164 VRKEIETE
+164 VRKEIEAE
-172 GITGK
+172 GLTGK

-267 DVADYEIGQTVPF
+267 DVADYEIGQTVPY
-280 KYESTIPNLYG
+280 KYKSTIPNLYG

-316 SITITRKTGNKSKS
+316 SITITRKTGGKSKS

-352 FKLQISDIK
+352 FKLQITDIK

-390 YKATLND
+390 YKATLNE
-397 KAAQDTGRPGFENK
+397 KAAQDTGRPGYENK
-411 VRLEYSNNP
+411 VRLEFSNNP
-420 DFDSHGVGH
+420 DSDHKGDVGH

-473 FVKAGDKATL
+473 YVKAGDKATL
-483 GENPYIVIN
+483 GKNPYVVIN

-499 DHVGGTQPADAVE
+499 DHVGGTQPAGAVE
-512 MVSDENGDFNI
+512 MESDENGDFNI

-532 LKETAAPN
+532 LKETTAPN

-567 GATDKV
+567 GATEKV

-586 YDGAYKEGDSTLTT
+586 YDGAYKESDSNLTT
-600 DLEQGSAD
+600 DLEHGSAD